1 MKRYLLDSGPLAA
14 YLAGRPRIVELIS
27 PWVGRRE
34 AATSVLAYGEV
45 LEYLKGRQDF
55 LQRKSELQR
64 LLSTVYPFTLS
75 LAAVEQYAE
84 IRRNLRPPQGPGLIG
99 DLDTL
104 IAATALERDLT
115 LVTSDRNFQRVAGL
129 RLLLILR
136 EELR

>member
-14 YLAGRPRIVELIS
+14 YLAGRPRIVELLS
-27 PWVGRRE
+27 PWVRRRE

-64 LLSTVYPFTLS
+64 LLSTIYPFTLS
-75 LAAVEQYAE
+75 LASVEQYAD

-104 IAATALERDLT
+104 IAATAVERDLT
-115 LVTSDRNFQRVAGL
+115 LVTSDSDFRRVAGL
-129 RLLLILR
+129 RLLLIPR